1 MMKMPPEGMR
11 RSGRIPKEIAILLVG
26 SDLEGKVFS
35 EQTKT
40 VVLSRH
46 GAGIVSQHKLV
57 PEQELVLRRL
67 DTNSETEIRI
77 VGQIGSQSGNHTY
90 GAAFLD
96 PEIDFWGIKFPS
108 LTDSEIRASRSLL
121 ECSGCKGREAVDQSD
136 LAADVLAINEGIVR
150 FCKNCGSSTFWKRAS
165 VGAGDKS
172 DWSQPL
178 QAQQPSSSANQE
190 AMEAES
196 APAPKTAVLPENRRK
211 YVRTKVSCKACIRQ
225 TGQTLDVAVCE
236 DMSRGGLRFKS
247 RKRYFERSMIEVAA
261 PYTPGTQ
268 SIFVN
273 ARIVFVQELPE
284 EKLFRCGVQYLG
296 SSINR

>member
-1 MMKMPPEGMR
+1 MPPEGMR

-57 PEQELVLRRL
+57 PEQELILRRL

-77 VGQIGSQSGNHTY
+77 VGQIGSQSDNYTY

-96 PEIDFWGIKFPS
+96 PEIDFWGVKFPS
-108 LTDSEIRASRSLL
+108 LTDSEIRASRLLL
-121 ECSGCKGREAVDQSD
+121 ECSSCKGREAVDQSD
-136 LAADVLAINEGIVR
+136 LAADVFAINEGIVR
-150 FCKNCGSSTFWKRAS
+150 FCKNCGSSTFWKQAS
-165 VGAGDKS
+165 VCAGDKS
-172 DWSQPL
+172 DWPQPL
-178 QAQQPSSSANQE
+178 QAQE
-190 AMEAES
+190 AATDAAS
-196 APAPKTAVLPENRRK
+196 APAPKTAILPENRRK
-211 YVRTKVSCKACIRQ
+211 YARTKVSCKACIRQ
-225 TGQTLDVAVCE
+225 TGQTLDVVVCE

-247 RKRYFERSMIEVAA
+247 RKRYFERSAIEIAA

-268 SIFVN
+268 SIFVH
-273 ARIVFVQELPE
+273 ARIVFVQELPQE
-284 EKLFRCGVQYLG
+284 RLFRCGVQYLG
-296 SSINR
+296 SSISR

>member
-1 MMKMPPEGMR
+1 MPPEGMR

-57 PEQELVLRRL
+57 PEQELILRRL
-67 DTNSETEIRI
+67 DTNSEAEIRI
-77 VGQIGSQSGNHTY
+77 VGQIGSQSDNYTY

-96 PEIDFWGIKFPS
+96 PEIDFWGVKFPS
-108 LTDSEIRASRSLL
+108 LTDSEIRTSRSLL

-150 FCKNCGSSTFWKRAS
+150 FCKNCGSSTFWKQAPG
-165 VGAGDKS
+165 VAGQS
-172 DWSQPL
+172 L
-178 QAQQPSSSANQE
+178 QAEESKQA
-190 AMEAES
+190 ATDRAS
-196 APAPKTAVLPENRRK
+196 APAPKTAILPENRRK

-225 TGQTLDVAVCE
+225 TGQTLDVVVCE

-247 RKRYFERSMIEVAA
+247 RKRYFERSAIEVAA

-268 SIFVN
+268 SIFVH

-284 EKLFRCGVQYLG
+284 EKLFRCGVQYMG
-296 SSINR
+296 SAISR